1 MRKNEEICGKLGEI
15 GEKWGKI
22 VNNGKKQGKR
32 GKMGKKIK
40 KGKMEKNKEK
50 YRKI

>member
-1 MRKNEEICGKLGEI
+1 MGKI
-15 GEKWGKI
+15 GIQWGKM
-22 VNNGKKQGKR
+22 VNNDKKQGKR

-40 KGKMEKNKEK
+40 KGKMEKNREK

>member
-1 MRKNEEICGKLGEI
+1 MGKN
-15 GEKWGKI
+15 GEKQGKM
-22 VNNGKKQGKR
+22 VNNEKQNGKR

-40 KGKMEKNKEK
+40 MGKMEKNREK